1 MHASGF
7 EIPFLCLEKLSG
19 IITKTRLVFLP
30 FFKKYLASYY
40 ANFFKQSFLCC
51 YVFIL
56 AINLNENSMKTK
68 FFFIFC
74 IFILAISV
82 SIIACK
88 KNNGTVPVQL
98 LLTDNPTSY
107 DEVNVHILDMKVKM
121 NNDEGWTDLETKD
134 TTVNLLDFQDGV
146 TILIAEGDV
155 PEGTLKEVRFV
166 LGSDNNIVVGG
177 IAHPLQTPSAEES
190 GLKIKINK
198 NLEESLNTLV
208 LDFDAALSIKEENG
222 NYKLDPV
229 IRWKP

>member
-1 MHASGF
+1 M
-7 EIPFLCLEKLSG
+7 
-19 IITKTRLVFLP
+19 
-30 FFKKYLASYY
+30 FKKYLARYY
-40 ANFFKQSFLCC
+40 ANFLKTIFLFG

-56 AINLNENSMKTK
+56 AFNLNENSMKTK
-68 FFFIFC
+68 FFFISS
-74 IFILAISV
+74 IFILAVSV

-88 KNNGTVPVQL
+88 KSSKTVPVQL

-121 NNDEGWTDLETKD
+121 NNDEGWTDLEAKD
-134 TTVNLLDFQDGV
+134 TTVNLLDFQNGV

-155 PEGTLKEVRFV
+155 PEGTLKEVRFI
-166 LGSDNNIVVGG
+166 LGADNNIVVGG
-177 IAHPLQTPSAEES
+177 VTHPLQTPSAEES
-190 GLKIKINK
+190 GLKIKIDK
-198 NLEESLNTLV
+198 HLEETLNTLV

>member
-1 MHASGF
+1 
-7 EIPFLCLEKLSG
+7 
-19 IITKTRLVFLP
+19 
-30 FFKKYLASYY
+30 
-40 ANFFKQSFLCC
+40 
-51 YVFIL
+51 
-56 AINLNENSMKTK
+56 MKTK

-88 KNNGTVPVQL
+88 KNNRTVPVQL